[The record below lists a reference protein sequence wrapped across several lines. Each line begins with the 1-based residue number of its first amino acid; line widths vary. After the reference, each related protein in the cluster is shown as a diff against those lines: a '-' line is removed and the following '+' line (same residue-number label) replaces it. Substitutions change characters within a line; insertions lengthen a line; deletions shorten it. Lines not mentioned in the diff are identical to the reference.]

1 MTNSPIAN
9 LTTISLQAKIAAAD
23 DGDPTPRMNLHNID
37 GVRRE
42 MSRVYRDMRGGVIAT
57 QDGTRL
63 VYVLSELRKMFE
75 VCELEKRIERME
87 SHPQLVTRNES

>member
-1 MTNSPIAN
+1 MTKSLLPNTTTNPALSQT
-9 LTTISLQAKIAAAD
+9 LTID
-23 DGDPTPRMNLHNID
+23 DGDPTPRMNLNNID

-42 MSRVYRDMRGGVIAT
+42 MSRVYRDMRAGTVAT

-75 VCELEKRIERME
+75 VCELEKRLERLE
-87 SHPQLVTRNES
+87 RSPQIRGEA

>member
-1 MTNSPIAN
+1 MDKATFINFTNNPPPSSSP
-9 LTTISLQAKIAAAD
+9 SLD
-23 DGDPTPRMNLHNID
+23 DADPTPRMNLNNVD